1 MPHYQHNV
9 SISRQ
14 KRFIRRFKKLIL
26 VCVGVIFAIGVAMVV
41 DSFRQSKS
49 HDQTG
54 PVFVTTL
61 APSIHKF
68 ATPYFSFTAASNW
81 TSVSNESTSNKFVY
95 RSFRGK
101 LVEQEL
107 KIFINDMAVDLT
119 ATRVL
124 PVKINEDRS
133 LLAGE
138 VSEHC
143 STLTN
148 IKTANGPVLINAE
161 QTKFLC
167 QLDGTNFLVVLGEI
181 GGDTTIRLK
190 RSDGS
195 YATYNFLY
203 RSSTTPPNTVGLI
216 DIIKSFTS
224 L

>member
-1 MPHYQHNV
+1 MPRYQYDV

-26 VCVGVIFAIGVAMVV
+26 ICVGIIIVIGVVV
-41 DSFRQSKS
+41 VLDSFRQSKS
-49 HDQTG
+49 HNQTG
-54 PVFVTTL
+54 PVIVTTL

-68 ATPYFSFTAASNW
+68 STPYFSFTAPSSWINI
-81 TSVSNESTSNKFVY
+81 SNESAANKFVY

-107 KIFINDMAVDLT
+107 KIFVNDMAVDLT

-124 PVKINEDRS
+124 PVKIYDDKS

-143 STLTN
+143 STYTN
-148 IKTANGPVLINAE
+148 IKTANGPVIINAG

-195 YATYNFLY
+195 YATYNFMY
-203 RSSTTPPNTVGLI
+203 RSSTTPTNTVGLI